1 MRAAGEGTRRGGGS
15 VVRVWVY
22 QGAVLSPV
30 YARLQSHDAPAFPL
44 PPARQSD
51 ATPLALVPSGPQAAE
66 LRELL
71 QSWAEGRAGAEPGT
85 EH

>member
-1 MRAAGEGTRRGGGS
+1 VRG
-15 VVRVWVY
+15 
-22 QGAVLSPV
+22 QGAVGWCVCGYTRLLSCPSPRRYTQGSPNHMTAFPGPLSP
-30 YARLQSHDAPAFPL
+30 AL
-44 PPARQSD
+44 QSD

-71 QSWAEGRAGAEPGT
+71 QSWAEERAGAEPGT